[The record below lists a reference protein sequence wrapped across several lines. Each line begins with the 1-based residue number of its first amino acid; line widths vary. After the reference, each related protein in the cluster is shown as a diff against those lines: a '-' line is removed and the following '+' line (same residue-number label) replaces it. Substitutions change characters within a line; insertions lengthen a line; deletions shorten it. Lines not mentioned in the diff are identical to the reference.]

1 MFTFRYD
8 AAMRL
13 IRDWKWYAAL
23 AVFSLFTAYIV
34 CLPRPTSRSVD
45 TSAPPT
51 PNVVPAVL
59 PLARPDPTPAEYD
72 AMLRYT
78 VQEGDTAT
86 SIARLFA
93 ISEEDLRW
101 ANHVSDGSDLAVGVM
116 IWIPAQ

>member
-1 MFTFRYD
+1 
-8 AAMRL
+8 MRL

-23 AVFSLFTAYIV
+23 AVFALFTTFIV
-34 CLPRPTSRSVD
+34 CLPRPSSKPED
-45 TSAPPT
+45 MSAPPT
-51 PNVVPAVL
+51 PNAAPAVL
-59 PLARPDPTPAEYD
+59 PPARPDPTPAEYD

-93 ISEEDLRW
+93 ISEEELRW
-101 ANHVSDGSDLAVGVM
+101 ANHVPDGSDLAVGVM

>member
-1 MFTFRYD
+1 MNI
-8 AAMRL
+8 L
-13 IRDWKWYAAL
+13 RDWKWYAAL
-23 AVFSLFTAYIV
+23 AVFALFTAFIV
-34 CLPRPTSRSVD
+34 CLPRPSSKSTD

-59 PLARPDPTPAEYD
+59 PPVRPDPTPAEHD

-101 ANHVSDGSDLAVGVM
+101 ANHVPDGSDLAVGVM
-116 IWIPAQ
+116 IRIPAQ